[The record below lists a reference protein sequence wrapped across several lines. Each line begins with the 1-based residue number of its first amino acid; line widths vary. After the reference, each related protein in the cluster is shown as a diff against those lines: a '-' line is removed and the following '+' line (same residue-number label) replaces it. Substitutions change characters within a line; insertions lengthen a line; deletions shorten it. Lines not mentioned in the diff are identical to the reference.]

1 MRWLIIL
8 STLLLCS
15 IAWWFGMP
23 VGLATSFLVAG
34 GLILV
39 RHAVQ
44 RSGSTSALALMPI
57 WQLVLAA
64 VLSLP
69 IGVGLGG
76 IAFVLGP
83 GFWTMFAGS
92 RVRAPSQRRSRDWRQ
107 WRWLSWP
114 SIHPCSS
121 SPRGLDRSVRR
132 RHRHRAV
139 YWPTDSRNNCKKHA
153 ASVLTLV

>member
-15 IAWWFGMP
+15 IAWWFGMQ

-39 RHAVQ
+39 RYAAQ

-57 WQLVLAA
+57 WPLVLAA
-64 VLSLP
+64 VVSLP

-76 IAFVLGP
+76 IAFILGP
-83 GFWTMFAGS
+83 GF
-92 RVRAPSQRRSRDWRQ
+92 
-107 WRWLSWP
+107 
-114 SIHPCSS
+114 
-121 SPRGLDRSVRR
+121 
-132 RHRHRAV
+132 
-139 YWPTDSRNNCKKHA
+139 
-153 ASVLTLV
+153 